1 MKTIGEAS
9 HEHRALPITPMA
21 LTHCH
26 TIGASD
32 TFLSRLQGALA
43 FTVVWGLGQFVG
55 PLSPL
60 LLGVAAFYLPS
71 WLVLILISSV
81 AYPFLVPN
89 ESLYSPRFCRFV
101 LSKAGWLK
109 GGSTLWASED
119 VLKLK
124 DRVNESIMVC
134 YHPHGLIPCGFSLNG
149 AVRARAQD
157 NATYL
162 PPWLPLNAS
171 VSGVQ
176 APVLFKIPVR
186 LHAECLPHCMLSA
199 CLIWQVLRHILL
211 AFGCCVPATKEGVH
225 HLLSTRTTFGIIPGG
240 SEEVALHQ
248 NGRENLYLKKRA
260 GFLKYALQHGYTL
273 VIAFTFGESDLYKSV
288 SALRPLNLWL
298 VKTFGFVLPIFW
310 GTWFFPLLPRRDV
323 PLHTVFGKALH
334 LPKIENPTAAQVA
347 EWHATYMREL
357 EDLFDRHKGQF
368 GYGDRMLKF
377 F

>member
-1 MKTIGEAS
+1 LLAAVIRLTIGNIK
-9 HEHRALPITPMA
+9 LGTMA

-89 ESLYSPRFCRFV
+89 EALYSPRFCRFV

-176 APVLFKIPVR
+176 APVLFKIP
-186 LHAECLPHCMLSA
+186 
-199 CLIWQVLRHILL
+199 VLRHILL

-357 EDLFDRHKGQF
+357 EDLFDRHKG
-368 GYGDRMLKF
+368 
-377 F
+377 